1 MRMTLL
7 AAVLAAIGL
16 WIATLYNR
24 LVRLRNRADNAF
36 STVDVQL
43 KQRCDLIPAV
53 VAAVKGYMA
62 HERSV
67 LQRLIELRARTVD
80 ASLSQWE
87 RIEVDRAITPL
98 LRQVMARVEDYPELQ
113 ASQQVEQLQ
122 RTLNEVEAQ
131 IAAARRTYNAAVTDL
146 NVSMESFP
154 TNLVAGS
161 LGFERKPL
169 FEAEAGEKAVPAV
182 AATAGR

>member
-1 MRMTLL
+1 
-7 AAVLAAIGL
+7 
-16 WIATLYNR
+16 
-24 LVRLRNRADNAF
+24 
-36 STVDVQL
+36 
-43 KQRCDLIPAV
+43 
-53 VAAVKGYMA
+53 
-62 HERSV
+62 
-67 LQRLIELRARTVD
+67 
-80 ASLSQWE
+80 
-87 RIEVDRAITPL
+87 
-98 LRQVMARVEDYPELQ
+98 MARVEDYPELQ